1 MSDKDT
7 GKGSAVALAF
17 GMLVGLVLG
26 FLYAPRPGKET
37 RELIRTKAKEA
48 QKRVGEITDQA
59 KNEAKAR
66 MEEVMKE
73 AK

>member
-1 MSDKDT
+1 MTDKGT
-7 GKGSAVALAF
+7 SSGSVIALAL
-17 GMLVGLVLG
+17 GVLVGLAVG

-48 QKRVGEITDQA
+48 QEKVGEIADEAT
-59 KNEAKAR
+59 KEAKER
-66 MEEVMKE
+66 MGKVMKE